1 MKLLFVFV
9 TYLMV
14 VALATAHG
22 TPWYC
27 DLSNPATAAE
37 NTYYLSTLAA
47 GSGIW
52 QHDVTVITPDPANF
66 PQRLVQTYS
75 TWQLNYANSERCAV
89 SAIEFN
95 PRITENGEFAI
106 AIQEIDARLL
116 KPCYATCRVP
126 SLFDTSSDSD
136 SNGSGSSDSDSS
148 HSHSGHGRRNRRRLK
163 CEPSRPFTW
172 VTPVLADAIFTA
184 NAIPHNTILADKVQS
199 TAWED
204 KDTGAIV
211 LFENLYT
218 VVPQQHRL
226 YSLSIPAEFVPGNPY
241 STDFAANVLFNSNAL
256 PVAPPFIQAALAA
269 YQAGQV
275 PILTDPNSPPG
286 LPLPVYLYI
295 VPTAKLRSE
304 DMAAWRASAETL
316 QKLATH

>member
-1 MKLLFVFV
+1 MKLVLVLC
-9 TYLMV
+9 LMAV
-14 VALATAHG
+14 MATAHG
-22 TPWYC
+22 TPRYC
-27 DLSNPATAAE
+27 DLSNPHTAAE
-37 NTYYLSTLAA
+37 NTYYVSTL
-47 GSGIW
+47 GLW
-52 QHDVTVITPDPANF
+52 QHDVTVMTPDFTNP
-66 PQRLVQTYS
+66 PQRIVQTYS

-89 SAIEFN
+89 SAIELN
-95 PRITENGEFAI
+95 PRITEDGQFAL
-106 AIQEIDARLL
+106 AIQEIDAGLL
-116 KPCYATCRVP
+116 KSCYAKCHVP
-126 SLFDTSSDSD
+126 DLFSSS
-136 SNGSGSSDSDSS
+136 SGSSDDGSDSSSS
-148 HSHSGHGRRNRRRLK
+148 HSHDHGFWRRGRKIK

-172 VTPVLADAIFTA
+172 VTPFLADAIFVQ

-204 KDTGAIV
+204 RDSGAIV

-226 YSLSIPAEFVPGNPY
+226 YSLSIPAEFVPGNPL

-256 PVAPPFIQAALAA
+256 STPPPFVSAALAA

-286 LPLPVYLYI
+286 FPLPVYLYI

-304 DMAAWRASAETL
+304 DAALGRASAETL
-316 QKLATH
+316 QKLSQH